1 MSAESSSNVFGLLR
15 FALLALCCWSW
26 LGLCGCESLTNM
38 KKPDE
43 PEPIFVTKEITCR
56 SERLLDEITRLALS
70 KQGYPGQRG
79 LEQDLSIET
88 LWQNH
93 LGTRRGEGFRLQA
106 FVRYAPLG
114 NDRYELTVRVRR
126 QINQSIARPTDLSY
140 AEWEWTEDD
149 ERAAGILAQLI
160 VSYFAGDT
168 AAG

>member
-1 MSAESSSNVFGLLR
+1 MSAESSSIVAGLHRLV
-15 FALLALCCWSW
+15 LLVLCGLGA
-26 LGLCGCESLTNM
+26 LGLSGCASLTNM
-38 KKPDE
+38 HKADE
-43 PEPIFVTKEITCR
+43 PEPVYIVKEITCR
-56 SERLLDEITRLALS
+56 SERILDEITRLALA

-106 FVRYAPLG
+106 FVRYSPLG
-114 NDRYELTVRVRR
+114 ADRYEVSVRVRR

-140 AEWEWTEDD
+140 AEWEWVPDD

-160 VSYFAGDT
+160 VSYFADENAPG
-168 AAG
+168 